1 MKVRIYIKL
10 VFALMNFMGFVKKKN
25 VISPNCEFKVCDP

>member
-10 VFALMNFMGFVKKKN
+10 AFAFMNFMGFVKKKKCY
-25 VISPNCEFKVCDP
+25 ISEL